1 MSEKDDKM
9 AVHRSK
15 TSAAKDDPEPPAAD
29 DPIVVSSV
37 APTKQATG
45 DLDEYETEDGA
56 TYLLTAEEAERRG
69 AKAVSKPSNKAQ
81 TPQNK

>member
-1 MSEKDDKM
+1 
-9 AVHRSK
+9 
-15 TSAAKDDPEPPAAD
+15 
-29 DPIVVSSV
+29 V